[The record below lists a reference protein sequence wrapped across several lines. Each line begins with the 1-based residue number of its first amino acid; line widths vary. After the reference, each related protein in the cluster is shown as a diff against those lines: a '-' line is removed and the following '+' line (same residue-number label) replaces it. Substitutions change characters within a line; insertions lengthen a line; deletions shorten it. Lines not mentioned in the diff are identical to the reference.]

1 MLGGQ
6 AEFPPFLS
14 FFLSFFFF
22 FFFYSK
28 NLFIIYRDKGKKKLQ
43 FTKVIE
49 NYNLK
54 LSLPLY
60 MKNQ

>member
-6 AEFPPFLS
+6 AEFRPFLS
-14 FFLSFFFF
+14 FSFFF
-22 FFFYSK
+22 SS
-28 NLFIIYRDKGKKKLQ
+28 NTLFHIYRDKGKKKLQ

>member
-14 FFLSFFFF
+14 FSFFF
-22 FFFYSK
+22 S
-28 NLFIIYRDKGKKKLQ
+28 NNTLFHIYRDKGKKKLQ

>member
-6 AEFPPFLS
+6 AEFRPFLS
-14 FFLSFFFF
+14 FSFFF
-22 FFFYSK
+22 SS
-28 NLFIIYRDKGKKKLQ
+28 NTLFHIYRDKEKKLQ

>member
-6 AEFPPFLS
+6 AEFPPFL
-14 FFLSFFFF
+14 FFFF
-22 FFFYSK
+22 FFS
-28 NLFIIYRDKGKKKLQ
+28 NTLFHIYRDKGKKKLQ

-49 NYNLK
+49 NYK
-54 LSLPLY
+54 LQSLPLY

>member
-6 AEFPPFLS
+6 AEFRPFLS
-14 FFLSFFFF
+14 FSFFFF
-22 FFFYSK
+22 SS
-28 NLFIIYRDKGKKKLQ
+28 NTLFHIYRDKEKKLQ

>member
-6 AEFPPFLS
+6 AEFRPFLS
-14 FFLSFFFF
+14 FSFFF
-22 FFFYSK
+22 SS
-28 NLFIIYRDKGKKKLQ
+28 NTLFHIYRGKGKKKLQ

>member
-14 FFLSFFFF
+14 FFFFFF
-22 FFFYSK
+22 FFIFSSN
-28 NLFIIYRDKGKKKLQ
+28 NLFHIYRDKGKKKLQ

-60 MKNQ
+60 MKNR